1 MKTILTF
8 LEKYLLFIPR
18 VGSIL
23 IDDLL
28 FTVEQKSLR
37 QKTVLEQRKII
48 ETIRTLD
55 MTKEEAT
62 QALNEAIEDNNT
74 EVIRILV
81 QYIQKYSK

>member
-55 MTKEEAT
+55 TTKNEAT
-62 QALNEAIEDNNT
+62 QALNKAVEGNNA

-81 QYIQKYSK
+81 QYIQKSSK

>member
-55 MTKEEAT
+55 TTKNEAT
-62 QALNEAIEDNNT
+62 QALNKAVEGNNA

>member
-55 MTKEEAT
+55 TTKNEAT
-62 QALNEAIEDNNT
+62 QALNKAVEGNNA

-81 QYIQKYSK
+81 QYIQKY